1 MISSPDSNAYKLDV
15 TGNIKGD
22 ATGNVDVDAGGNI
35 DLDAS
40 AIYLN

>member
-15 TGNIKGD
+15 TGTIKGD
-22 ATGNVDVDAGGNI
+22 ASGNVDIDAGGNI

>member
-15 TGNIKGD
+15 TGTIEGD
-22 ATGNVDVDAGGNI
+22 ASGNVDTGGNI